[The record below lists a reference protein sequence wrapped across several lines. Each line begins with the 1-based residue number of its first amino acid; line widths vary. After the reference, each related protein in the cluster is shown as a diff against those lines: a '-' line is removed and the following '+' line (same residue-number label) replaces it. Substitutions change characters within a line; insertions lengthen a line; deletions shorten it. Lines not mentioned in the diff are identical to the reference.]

1 MEFLGNKIV
10 LTCRQGSCCPILEK
24 VSEDEYTLS
33 DDYNNVAKI
42 RKEHLSLLKQAI
54 EHFEKTV

>member
-24 VSEDEYTLS
+24 VSEDKFTLS
-33 DDYNNVAKI
+33 DDYNGKVQLN
-42 RKEHLSLLKQAI
+42 KEQLGLLKQAI
-54 EHFEKTV
+54 DKIDQNV